1 MSYRKKHIAPKIKG
15 LRRKR
20 RFFQKPLF
28 WLFLLFAMG
37 VGVVFYLLF
46 FFPLTQVSR
55 VEILGNGKVQA
66 FDIENLAWTRI
77 NKKILGFSHKSI
89 FWASGE
95 KISSDITDVFGIV
108 ETASVQKKLPDTIL
122 IKIKERKPYAI
133 FCASSIEGL
142 KSQANP
148 DLLQENNTS
157 NCFWLDKTGVI
168 FELADG
174 SSEGSFIVRQ
184 NNQSNQAYLGQH
196 IIGQTTM
203 DAIVAIQKN
212 LQDNFQIGITS
223 VDISDLLIVT
233 TKERWRTYFD
243 LGQDIQLQITKMN
256 ILLKDQITPTTRKN
270 LQYIYLQYK
279 DRAYYK

>member
-1 MSYRKKHIAPKIKG
+1 MSNFEINVMSYRKKHIAPKIKG

-55 VEILGNGKVQA
+55 VEILGNEKVQA

-122 IKIKERKPYAI
+122 IKIKKKSPMQYFALVLLKALSPRPIRICCRK
-133 FCASSIEGL
+133 
-142 KSQANP
+142 
-148 DLLQENNTS
+148 
-157 NCFWLDKTGVI
+157 
-168 FELADG
+168 
-174 SSEGSFIVRQ
+174 
-184 NNQSNQAYLGQH
+184 
-196 IIGQTTM
+196 IIP
-203 DAIVAIQKN
+203 AIV
-212 LQDNFQIGITS
+212 FGW
-223 VDISDLLIVT
+223 
-233 TKERWRTYFD
+233 TKP
-243 LGQDIQLQITKMN
+243 G
-256 ILLKDQITPTTRKN
+256 
-270 LQYIYLQYK
+270 
-279 DRAYYK
+279 